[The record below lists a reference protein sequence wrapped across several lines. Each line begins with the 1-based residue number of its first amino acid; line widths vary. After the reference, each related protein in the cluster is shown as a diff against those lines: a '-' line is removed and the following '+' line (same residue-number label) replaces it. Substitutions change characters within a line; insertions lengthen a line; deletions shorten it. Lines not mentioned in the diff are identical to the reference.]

1 MNYGPAFTLT
11 YERPNKR
18 ARIEMEPVAM
28 DVDTR
33 YKRKA
38 EVLDEPIDLTPME
51 IDVRP
56 PFIFYPMPRLV
67 RADANALDDDDN

>member
-1 MNYGPAFTLT
+1 MEYPT
-11 YERPNKR
+11 KR
-18 ARIEMEPVAM
+18 AKIEQPVAM

-38 EVLDEPIDLTPME
+38 EVLDEPIHLTPMDVRP
-51 IDVRP
+51 DVRP

-67 RADANALDDDDN
+67 RADANALDDDN

>member
-1 MNYGPAFTLT
+1 MN
-11 YERPNKR
+11 ERTKR
-18 ARIEMEPVAM
+18 VKIEQPVAM

-38 EVLDEPIDLTPME
+38 DVLEETIELTPME
-51 IDVRP
+51 DEARP

-67 RADANALDDDDN
+67 RADANALDEMDN

>member
-1 MNYGPAFTLT
+1 MNYEHPT
-11 YERPNKR
+11 KR
-18 ARIEMEPVAM
+18 TRIEMEGTAM

-38 EVLDEPIDLTPME
+38 EVLEEPIELTPME

-56 PFIFYPMPRLV
+56 PFIFYPIPRLI
-67 RADANALDDDDN
+67 RCDANALDGTEN

>member
-1 MNYGPAFTLT
+1 MNN
-11 YERPNKR
+11 ERTKR
-18 ARIEMEPVAM
+18 ARIEMEGPAAM

-38 EVLDEPIDLTPME
+38 EVLEEPIELTPME

-56 PFIFYPMPRLV
+56 PFIFYPMPQLV